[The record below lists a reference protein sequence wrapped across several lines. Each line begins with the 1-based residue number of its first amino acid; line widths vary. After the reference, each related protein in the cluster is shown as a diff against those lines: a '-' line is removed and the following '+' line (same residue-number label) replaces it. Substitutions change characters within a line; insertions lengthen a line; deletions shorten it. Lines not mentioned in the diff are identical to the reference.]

1 MESHHHLVLRSA
13 EGASRR
19 TLQEA
24 ALDACW
30 TALRHGGC
38 AAGSGRGRGGAKR
51 AHPIAAYFSRWRP
64 PTCGGGAGW
73 GVAPTFEG
81 RALRLKL
88 IIFGKSW
95 EVAARPPSRPP
106 PHVGIRA
113 PDLPV
118 AFT

>member
-1 MESHHHLVLRSA
+1 MLQFDGIAPPPVVLRSA

-19 TLQEA
+19 TFQEA
-24 ALDACW
+24 ARDACW

-64 PTCGGGAGW
+64 RPTCGGGAGW
-73 GVAPTFEG
+73 GVAPTIEG

-88 IIFGKSW
+88 IIFGKSR
-95 EVAARPPSRPP
+95 EGAARPPPHSP
-106 PHVGIRA
+106 PHVWGRA
-113 PDLPV
+113 
-118 AFT
+118 